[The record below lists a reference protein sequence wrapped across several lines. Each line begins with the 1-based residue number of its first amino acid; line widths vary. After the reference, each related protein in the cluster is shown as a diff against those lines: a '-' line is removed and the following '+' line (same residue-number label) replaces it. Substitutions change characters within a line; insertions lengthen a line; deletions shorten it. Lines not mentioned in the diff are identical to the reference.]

1 MTGLFGLLNV
11 ASDGLSAQSFG
22 LNVTGQ
28 NVSNANTPQ
37 YMRRIALLATQDG
50 PGVQIQGQHQVS
62 DTYAENSVYSANSL
76 KSSAS
81 ELDGNLTSL
90 ENVFND
96 NTGTGLASSINGLF
110 QVFQQLSTNPS
121 DTTVR
126 QSVLNAADQFA
137 KRSNE
142 IAGSIAS
149 QRTNLFSKAQ
159 KQADEANQ
167 EATQVAK
174 LNQQIAQALMSGRD
188 ASGLVDQRN
197 KVLLGLSEIINIQ
210 TIAGDNG
217 TVTVQ
222 AGGTT
227 LVENSTTRSL
237 SVGLDSEGQMTF
249 LAQRTGSS
257 DTPSDIT
264 TMVSGGSLAA
274 VKQAR
279 DEDLAAVSTKFD
291 SFVYDVASAINT
303 QHAAGVAQDGQSGY
317 QLFDLPATSDSAGQL
332 IALSA
337 DVAGKPAN
345 IAAASSSD
353 GSAGDSSNA
362 VLLSNLA
369 SSKIVGGTGTPAE
382 AYGEIVG
389 DVGTRRAGSKS
400 DLGLRQSILEQAN
413 TARES
418 VSGVS
423 LDEEMVNLQKYQQGY
438 QANSKMLTVVNG
450 LLQDLIDTVR

>member
-1 MTGLFGLLNV
+1 
-11 ASDGLSAQSFG
+11 
-22 LNVTGQ
+22 
-28 NVSNANTPQ
+28 
-37 YMRRIALLATQDG
+37 MRRIALLATQDG
-50 PGVQIQGQHQVS
+50 PGVQIQGQRQVS

-81 ELDGNLTSL
+81 ELDSNLASL

-96 NTGTGLASSINGLF
+96 SSGTGLASSINGLF

-137 KRSNE
+137 RRSNE

-149 QRTNLFSKAQ
+149 QRTNLFSKAE
-159 KQADEANQ
+159 KQAEEANQ

-197 KVLLGLSEIINIQ
+197 KVLLGLSEVINIQ
-210 TIAGDNG
+210 TITGDNG

-237 SVGLDSEGQMTF
+237 SVGLDSEGQMSF
-249 LAQRTGSS
+249 LAQRTGSA

-264 TMVSGGSLAA
+264 AMVSGGSLAA

-291 SFVYDVASAINT
+291 SYIYDVASAINT

-317 QLFDLPATSDSAGQL
+317 QLFDLPATSDSAAQL

-337 DVAGKPAN
+337 DVGGKPEN
-345 IAAASSSD
+345 VAAGSSSD
-353 GSAGDSSNA
+353 GSVGDSSNA
-362 VLLSNLA
+362 VLLGNLA
-369 SSKIVGGTGTPAE
+369 SSNIVGGTSTPSA
-382 AYGEIVG
+382 AYGDIVG
-389 DVGTRRAGSKS
+389 DVGMRRSGSKS
-400 DLGLRQSILEQAN
+400 DLGLRQSILDQAN

-438 QANSKMLTVVNG
+438 QANSHMLTVVNG
-450 LLQDLIDTVR
+450 LLQNLMDTIR